1 MDSFSQYQSFSSN
14 NMTTE
19 LKPFTSSDLN
29 REQMAISDED
39 AKKYIK
45 ETVEKIYHDVKKN
58 SIEMNGS
65 DYECNYTIC
74 WKARRNVRRVTEA
87 IRQELVRLF
96 PDFKVKIEIKDDEYW
111 DTSYVCVRW

>member
-1 MDSFSQYQSFSSN
+1 M
-14 NMTTE
+14 E
-19 LKPFTSSDLN
+19 PFTSSDLK

-58 SIEMNGS
+58 AIEMNGS
-65 DYECNYTIC
+65 DSEYHYTIC
-74 WKARRNVRRVTEA
+74 WKARWNVRRVTEV

-111 DTSYVCVRW
+111 DTSYLRVWWGNC